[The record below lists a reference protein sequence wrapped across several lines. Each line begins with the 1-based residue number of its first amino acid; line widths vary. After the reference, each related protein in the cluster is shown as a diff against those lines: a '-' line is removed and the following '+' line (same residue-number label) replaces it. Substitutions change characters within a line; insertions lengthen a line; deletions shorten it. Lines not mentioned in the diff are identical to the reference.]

1 MSNSLY
7 VRLARRYA
15 PHKVSAI
22 SRRQMLQASLIAG
35 SGLLLSGPLGGLIRR
50 PGALGKRVVIVGAGF
65 GGLACGY
72 ELKAAGYDVTLIDAR
87 TRVGGRVLSFNKSF
101 SEFVPGKN
109 VEGGG
114 ELVGSNHPTWVAYA
128 DKFGLEFLDV
138 TEDEELSAPVVLGG
152 KALTEAEAEELY
164 EEIEA
169 ACQSMNEAASA
180 IDADEPWKSKDA
192 EALDKKN
199 LQQWIDGL
207 ECGELGKKGLALTL
221 SADNGVEAV
230 KQSYLGNLAMIKGG
244 GLEKFWSD
252 SEVYRCKGGNDLL
265 AHKLAEQ
272 IGLDRIVL
280 GLPVTEIGAK
290 GSGMVVT
297 CKDGRTLECDDV
309 VLAVAPT
316 VWSRIKFP
324 VPGGLSP
331 QMGSNVKYLSRV
343 KKAFW
348 LDGKLSP
355 WALTDGLVSMTWD
368 GTDGQGAEGEQCLT
382 SFSGGDASNQARAFE
397 PAARKEAYARALES
411 LYPGFKEN
419 FVESRFMDWPSDQW
433 VKASYSFP
441 APGQVTTQGPAL
453 RKGVGHLHFA
463 GEHCCYQ
470 FVGYME
476 GALHSGVSLAKRLAV
491 RDGVA
496 K

>member
-1 MSNSLY
+1 MAQLY
-7 VRLARRYA
+7 TRLARRFA
-15 PHKVSAI
+15 PDTVSPI
-22 SRRQMLQASLIAG
+22 SRREVLRASLIAG
-35 SGLLLSGPLGGLIRR
+35 SGLLLSGPLGGLTRR
-50 PGALGKRVVIVGAGF
+50 PALAGKRIVIVGAGF
-65 GGLACGY
+65 AGLACGY

-109 VEGGG
+109 VEGGA
-114 ELVGSNHPTWVAYA
+114 ELIGSNHPTWVAYA

-138 TEDEELSAPVVLGG
+138 TEDEELSAPVILGG
-152 KALTEAEAEELY
+152 KRLSDEEAEELY
-164 EEIEA
+164 KEIEE
-169 ACQSMNEAASA
+169 ACHSMNDAARE
-180 IDADEPWKSKDA
+180 INADEPWKSKDA
-192 EALDKKN
+192 ESLDKKN

-207 ECGELGKKGLALTL
+207 AVGDLGKKGLSLTL
-221 SADNGVEAV
+221 SADNGVEASR
-230 KQSYLGNLAMIKGG
+230 QSYLGNLAMIKGG

-252 SEVYRCKGGNDLL
+252 SEVYRCKGGNEQL

-272 IGLDRIVL
+272 IGADRIVL
-280 GLPVTEIGAK
+280 GLPVTEITQK
-290 GSGMVVT
+290 GTGMIVS

-316 VWSRIKFP
+316 VWNRIK
-324 VPGGLSP
+324 VAIPGGLAP

-355 WALTDGLVSMTWD
+355 WALTDEFVSMTWD
-368 GTDGQGAEGEQCLT
+368 ATDQQGEEGEMCLT
-382 SFSGGDASNQARAFE
+382 CFSGGAASDKARSFE
-397 PAARKEAYARALES
+397 PPARKEAYAAALES
-411 LYPGFKEN
+411 LYPGFNEN
-419 FVESRFMDWPSDQW
+419 FVESRFMDWPGDQW

-441 APGQVTTQGPAL
+441 APGQVTAHGPTL
-453 RKGVGHLHFA
+453 RNGLGKLHFA

-470 FVGYME
+470 FVGFME

-491 RDGVA
+491 RDGAA